1 MSPLLLFPLFRLAK
15 VFRYCCFT
23 QLGVWGSN
31 VCSLNIAAI
40 FRRLFILRNL
50 VVSVRTLSLAPRHT
64 LKKPRIAGLVRM
76 TAWAALRPLTGGSRA
91 NWSRSAA
98 TRKSAESGQLP
109 IHVTTRLEA

>member
-50 VVSVRTLSLAPRHT
+50 VGSVRTLFLAPRHR
-64 LKKPRIAGLVRM
+64 LKKPPHCV
-76 TAWAALRPLTGGSRA
+76 ALGPLTGGSRSQPVIA
-91 NWSRSAA
+91 PHPTKQPLVGDR
-98 TRKSAESGQLP
+98 RP
-109 IHVTTRLEA
+109 R